1 MIQHFLEVA
10 KVTALFITLKDQKP
24 NNLLN
29 MISFKGMLLE
39 VHYYVQDIFVK
50 TNKERL
56 CEFSEYLL
64 TE

>member
-39 VHYYVQDIFVK
+39 VHNYVQDIFVK